1 MDLEPITEHEFQSDT
16 CITTGMRQPPSS
28 SALPFDVCQHQRAK
42 PSCVRSTPILQ
53 PHTAESQSSVEDG
66 LHCLLSPTSVAST
79 ATVLGM
85 QKVDEGKGVKVRF
98 RRSALREYYGRS
110 VNSPNLA
117 TGGVRRSPRLAGTM
131 YMYTIHVLYIV
142 YLHCTCT
149 IYMYCTCMWKPICT
163 IIERG

>member
-28 SALPFDVCQHQRAK
+28 SALPFDVYQHQRAK

-79 ATVLGM
+79 ATVLGIH
-85 QKVDEGKGVKVRF
+85 EGKGVKVKF

-110 VNSPNLA
+110 VNSPNLD

-131 YMYTIHVLYIV
+131 YMYNI
-142 YLHCTCT
+142 HCTCFVHCVST
-149 IYMYCTCMWKPICT
+149 LYVYNIH
-163 IIERG
+163 ESSRL